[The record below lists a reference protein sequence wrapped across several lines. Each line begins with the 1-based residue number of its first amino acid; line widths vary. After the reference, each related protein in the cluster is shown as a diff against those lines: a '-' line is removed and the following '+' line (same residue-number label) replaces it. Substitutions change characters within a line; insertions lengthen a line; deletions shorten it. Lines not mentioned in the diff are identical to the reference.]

1 MGTDD
6 RRLIRLVV
14 TRSEIDMGEI
24 KQAYIQQYGKS
35 LEDAI
40 SVSQFLIKI
49 LLIIDFI

>member
-1 MGTDD
+1 MKGAGTQDQ
-6 RRLIRLVV
+6 RLMRLIV

-40 SVSQFLIKI
+40 SVSIHNCYHCL
-49 LLIIDFI
+49 